1 MDASAAKLA
10 GPVLLDLE
18 NMDLSAMFVQSPYML
33 PLGVSTPTSSERSHS
48 DSGSS
53 DLSYFPAHDDM
64 AFQIDR
70 EAMDDL
76 FLPTSSND
84 GYYPV
89 SSSMA
94 PHQMY
99 YSSAETYSHY
109 SQQQWQGLPIFGQQ
123 TVSSSGE
130 EVRSS
135 SFSTFDMPAYGS
147 GGSFIPPTPQSL
159 YPFQATSPQP
169 QEGYLSPQGP
179 HSSARP
185 IHYSHSRSASSISRS
200 CTPNLDPTQPS
211 SAPSNYSQ
219 DSNPESSS
227 ASSSLLS
234 YGVPVQQSGMSAS
247 QTWRCAYPGCTSRAL
262 FTRGC
267 DLRKHFNRHSKH
279 LFCRVEGCLQSEAC
293 AVGEPGGRRG
303 SVSGTGG
310 FSSKKDRARHEAKH
324 NPGIRCEWR
333 GSEGEECGRVFS
345 RMDNMKDHVR
355 RIHRKGS
362 R

>member
-1 MDASAAKLA
+1 MDRSVAKLT
-10 GPVLLDLE
+10 GPLLLDLE
-18 NMDLSAMFVQSPYML
+18 TLDRSSMLVPSPYML

-64 AFQIDR
+64 TFQPDD
-70 EAMDDL
+70 EAMDPF
-76 FLPTSSND
+76 FLPNTSSD
-84 GYYPV
+84 GYYPL

-94 PHQMY
+94 PQQMFY
-99 YSSAETYSHY
+99 ASAEPYSSYA
-109 SQQQWQGLPIFGQQ
+109 QQHWQGLPVFGHQAA
-123 TVSSSGE
+123 TSSVEQVPPSAF
-130 EVRSS
+130 S
-135 SFSTFDMPAYGS
+135 SFDLPAYGS
-147 GGSFIPPTPQSL
+147 GGSFIPPTPQSP
-159 YPFQATSPQP
+159 YPFQAASPQR
-169 QEGYLSPQGP
+169 QEGYLSPQGLQP
-179 HSSARP
+179 NRP
-185 IHYSHSRSASSISRS
+185 STQYSHSRSASSISRS
-200 CTPNLDPTQPS
+200 CTPNLDPAQAS
-211 SAPSNYSQ
+211 CAPSNYSV
-219 DSNPESSS
+219 DSNTESSS
-227 ASSSLLS
+227 SSSSLLA
-234 YGVPVQQSGMSAS
+234 YGVPVSQPGMGPL

-279 LFCRVEGCLQSEAC
+279 LFCRVDGCPQSEAC
-293 AVGEPGGRRG
+293 AAGDANGRRG
-303 SVSGTGG
+303 SVSGAGG

>member
-1 MDASAAKLA
+1 ML
-10 GPVLLDLE
+10 
-18 NMDLSAMFVQSPYML
+18 VQSPYML
-33 PLGVSTPTSSERSHS
+33 PLGASTPTSSERSHS

-53 DLSYFPAHDDM
+53 DLSYFPSHDDM
-64 AFQIDR
+64 TFQTDE
-70 EAMDDL
+70 EAMEHF

-94 PHQMY
+94 PQQMF
-99 YSSAETYSHY
+99 YSSAESYSTYG
-109 SQQQWQGLPIFGQQ
+109 QQQWQGLPIFGQQ
-123 TVSSSGE
+123 TVSSSVE
-130 EVRSS
+130 EVPRSA
-135 SFSTFDMPAYGS
+135 FSTFDMPAYGS
-147 GGSFIPPTPQSL
+147 GGSLIPPTPQSPF
-159 YPFQATSPQP
+159 PFQATSPQQ
-169 QEGYLSPQGP
+169 QEGYLSPQGL
-179 HSSARP
+179 HASARA

-200 CTPNLDPTQPS
+200 CTPNLDHTQPS
-211 SAPSNYSQ
+211 SAPSNYSI
-219 DSNPESSS
+219 DSNAESSS
-227 ASSSLLS
+227 ASSSLLA
-234 YGVPVQQSGMSAS
+234 YGVPVPQPGMSAS

-279 LFCRVEGCLQSEAC
+279 LFCRVEGCPQSEAC
-293 AVGEPGGRRG
+293 AVAESSGRRG
-303 SVSGTGG
+303 SVSGGGG